1 MGRAS
6 IGAKLAAVSARP
18 EHLYPSP
25 HRLAA
30 ALPPPVRVK
39 LVSLLPDRQEIR
51 RARVRLARRFLHGD
65 GLEIGALHLPLP
77 MPRGTRVRYV
87 DRMDRDALVREYP
100 ELEGHALVNVDVI
113 DDGERLSTV
122 PGASVDFVVANHFLE
137 HTEDP
142 IGTLEQHTRVLRPGG
157 VLFLANPDPRVTFD
171 EHRPLTTIEHLAK
184 DHREGP
190 EHSRDAH
197 YEEWARLVERA
208 PEADVPT
215 RAAALREA
223 GYSIHFHVWTPAVFM
238 ELVHH
243 CAHEEG
249 IPIELEA
256 LVPVRHEFIAVL
268 RKTQAR

>member
-1 MGRAS
+1 MRH
-6 IGAKLAAVSARP
+6 LPAVSARP
-18 EHLYPSP
+18 EHLYPNP
-25 HRLAA
+25 HRIAA
-30 ALPPPVRVK
+30 LLPPPVRVR

-51 RARVRLARRFLHGD
+51 RARVRLARRFLHGE

-77 MPRGTRVRYV
+77 MPRGARVRYV

-100 ELEGHALVNVDVI
+100 ELEGHALVDVDVI
-113 DDGERLSTV
+113 DDGERLPTV
-122 PGASVDFVVANHFLE
+122 PDGSVDFVVANHFLE

-142 IGTLEQHTRVLRPGG
+142 IGTLEQHARVLRPGG

-171 EHRPLTTIEHLAK
+171 ELRPLTTIEHLVR

-190 EHSRDAH
+190 QASRDAH

-208 PEADVPT
+208 AEADVPA
-215 RAAALREA
+215 RAAALRDA

-249 IPIELEA
+249 IPIALEA

-268 RKTQAR
+268 RRDQ